1 MSLTVPQTA
10 RLEIKFTAYETEYHR
25 LVHWLNLHSAAFY
38 VPFPS
43 RWVNS
48 IYFDTYDYS
57 AFVGNLSGESSRTKV
72 RYRWYGN
79 ADTPDSGT
87 LEVKRKRNYFGWK
100 LRYPV
105 SEPPYAEG
113 DTWQAIYDKILAQ
126 LPPAGR
132 VWLLQNPVPVMRNR
146 YFRDYFLS
154 RDGLVRV
161 TIDTQQ
167 AVWDQRFKPKPNLT
181 RRANLPRSL
190 VVEFKFDRENCDVA
204 SQLVQGMPI
213 RVSRHSKY
221 INAVRAIAQ
230 I

>member
-1 MSLTVPQTA
+1 
-10 RLEIKFTAYETEYHR
+10 
-25 LVHWLNLHSAAFY
+25 
-38 VPFPS
+38 
-43 RWVNS
+43 
-48 IYFDTYDYS
+48 
-57 AFVGNLSGESSRTKV
+57 
-72 RYRWYGN
+72 
-79 ADTPDSGT
+79 
-87 LEVKRKRNYFGWK
+87 
-100 LRYPV
+100 
-105 SEPPYAEG
+105 
-113 DTWQAIYDKILAQ
+113 
-126 LPPAGR
+126 
-132 VWLLQNPVPVMRNR
+132 MRNR

-154 RDGLVRV
+154 RDGMVRV

-167 AVWDQRFKPKPNLT
+167 AVWDQRFKPRPNLT